1 MNVSRA
7 SGLARAARALPL
19 VLCLAGLGHWS
30 LATAQGPSTTPSPSD
45 EQPSEGE
52 ALAARQFKMLD
63 FNGDGYLSRGEV
75 ALFPRLAKAFD
86 AADADHDGKVSFEEI
101 RAYAKEMRA
110 QKATEGST
118 EAKR

>member
-1 MNVSRA
+1 MSFFRA
-7 SGLARAARALPL
+7 FALPL
-19 VLCLAGLGHWS
+19 AAGLFCLAP
-30 LATAQGPSTTPSPSD
+30 LAPVSAQASAAPSPSD

-63 FNGDGYLSRGEV
+63 FNGDGYLSRSEV
-75 ALFPRLAKAFD
+75 AFIPRLAKAFD

-101 RAYAKEMRA
+101 RAYAKEVRA
-110 QKATEGST
+110 QKASESSS